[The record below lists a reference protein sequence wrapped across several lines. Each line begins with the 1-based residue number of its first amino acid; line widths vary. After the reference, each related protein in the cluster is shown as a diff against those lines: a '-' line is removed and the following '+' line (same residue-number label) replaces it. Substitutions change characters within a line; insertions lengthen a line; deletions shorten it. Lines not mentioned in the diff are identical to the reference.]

1 MGQAVSKG
9 DHSVHQQTVFLLSD
23 WNKESH
29 MQLWAY
35 NAHENPKTESLA
47 DGMQCERVK
56 QWWAS
61 QTHPQMYADEYDT
74 SSCSRHGV

>member
-1 MGQAVSKG
+1 
-9 DHSVHQQTVFLLSD
+9 
-23 WNKESH
+23 